1 MKKRKRCV
9 NCQFFNREKV
19 DEGIGICRKYGFT
32 VRDTLS
38 GCAPNFPANHPL
50 TPTIPQKG
58 D

>member
-9 NCQFFNREKV
+9 NCRFFKREKV
-19 DEGIGICRKYGFT
+19 VGSIGICRKYGFT

-38 GCAPNFPANHPL
+38 GCAPNFPANHHL
-50 TPTIPQKG
+50 TQTIQQKG